1 MIHII
6 ALRIRMFLSKK
17 IMLMLFVVFPLLFS
31 FTALNYL
38 KADDFEIKTTIGVV
52 DADQSDFSKNAI
64 ERLQSDESL
73 MVFIFDESTGQE
85 ALIKEDIIGLYIIKE
100 GFAQSIKK
108 GNNQRIIEVRY
119 LADNYTAPGITDL
132 ITPHF
137 LFDILKEQTILTVNR
152 AAFSGNSELGEEFRE
167 LFLDYTIR
175 YEDSEDLELQVI
187 LSTIDSETI
196 KPLFS
201 TSKEIIVRYFLS
213 IILIFLI
220 ITGFYQAIQV
230 NVDKEHGI
238 ISRIKLSKCPYY
250 QYVFG
255 NIIGVALIVFII
267 SLLQMML
274 LQYMLFHQLDMAN
287 VMSGLAIYSIS
298 VSLLSLTIMAVLKK
312 GSDFQTAIPYLLI
325 AIWILG
331 GWIYSETAVNSGM
344 LLYLGRIPGMII
356 KDDLINQFTNL
367 GQHIRKESI
376 AMEMGF
382 QFVLF
387 CFIYLKGRLEYNKNV
402 N

>member
-6 ALRIRMFLSKK
+6 VLRIRMFLSKK

-31 FTALNYL
+31 FIALNYL
-38 KADDFEIKTTIGVV
+38 RVDDFEIKTTIGVV
-52 DADQSDFSKNAI
+52 DADQSDFSKSVI

-73 MVFIFDESTGQE
+73 MVFIFDENSGQE

-100 GFAQSIKK
+100 GFNQSIKK
-108 GNNQRIIEVRY
+108 GNIQRIIEVRY

-152 AAFSGNSELGEEFRE
+152 AAFSDNPELSEEFRE
-167 LFLDYTIR
+167 LFLEYTVR

-187 LSTIDSETI
+187 LNSIDSETL
-196 KPLFS
+196 KPFFS
-201 TSKEIIVRYFLS
+201 TSKEIIIRYFLS
-213 IILIFLI
+213 VILIFLI

-238 ISRIKLSKCPYY
+238 ISRIKLSNCPYY

-255 NIIGVALIVFII
+255 NIIGIALIVFII
-267 SLLQMML
+267 SVLQMML
-274 LQYMLFHQLDMAN
+274 LKYMLFYQLDLAG
-287 VMSGLAIYSIS
+287 VVLGLAIYSIS
-298 VSLLSLTIMAVLKK
+298 ISLLSLTIMAVLKK

-325 AIWILG
+325 VIWILG
-331 GWIYSETAVNSGM
+331 GWIYSETVVNSGM
-344 LLYLGRIPGMII
+344 LQYLGRIPGMMI
-356 KDDLINQFTNL
+356 KDDLINQFTNVDR
-367 GQHIRKESI
+367 QIRRESI
-376 AMEMGF
+376 VMEMGF
-382 QFVLF
+382 QFVLL
-387 CFIYLKGRLEYNKNV
+387 CFLYLKGRLEYRKNV